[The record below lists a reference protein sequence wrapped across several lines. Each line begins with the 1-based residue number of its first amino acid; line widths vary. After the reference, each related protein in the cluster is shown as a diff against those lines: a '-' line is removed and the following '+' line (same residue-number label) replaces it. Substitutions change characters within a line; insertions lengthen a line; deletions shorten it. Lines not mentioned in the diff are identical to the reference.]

1 MKYQLTAL
9 EARVIGC
16 LLEKQVT
23 TPEQYPLSVNG
34 VVTACNQKTNRE
46 PVMNLSES
54 EVQEQLDNLVKRHY
68 LRTVSGFGNRVTK
81 YEQRFCNSEFGDLK
95 LSAAEVAL
103 ITTLLLRGA
112 QTPGELR
119 SRAARMYEFSDM
131 AEVESTL
138 EQLVNREDGPFV
150 VRLAREPGKRENRY
164 MHLFSGE
171 VEDQPAVTDMS
182 NAVDGDLQ
190 ARVEALEIEVAELKQ
205 RLDSLLAAASDWTL
219 QGAWSPTRA
228 KALPI
233 CESWRIPYADSLS
246 SLAASCDAVFVHSST
261 ASHFDVVSTLLNAG
275 VHVCVDKPLAENL
288 RDAERLV
295 ELAARK
301 KLTLMVGFNRRF
313 APLYGELKTQLATA
327 ASLRMDKHR
336 SNSVGPHDL
345 YFTLLDDYLHVVD
358 TALWLSG
365 GKASLDGGTLLTN
378 DAGEMLF
385 AEHHFSAG
393 PLQITTCMHRRAG
406 SQRETVQA
414 VTDGALIDITDMRE
428 WREERGQG
436 VVHKPIP
443 GWQSTLEQRGFVGC
457 ARHFI
462 ECVQNQT
469 VPQTAGEQAVLA
481 QRIVDKIWRDAMSE

>member
-1 MKYQLTAL
+1 MKKL
-9 EARVIGC
+9 RI
-16 LLEKQVT
+16 
-23 TPEQYPLSVNG
+23 G
-34 VVTACNQKTNRE
+34 VVGLGGIAQKAWL
-46 PVMNLSES
+46 PV
-54 EVQEQLDNLVKRHY
+54 
-68 LRTVSGFGNRVTK
+68 
-81 YEQRFCNSEFGDLK
+81 
-95 LSAAEVAL
+95 
-103 ITTLLLRGA
+103 
-112 QTPGELR
+112 
-119 SRAARMYEFSDM
+119 
-131 AEVESTL
+131 
-138 EQLVNREDGPFV
+138 
-150 VRLAREPGKRENRY
+150 
-164 MHLFSGE
+164 
-171 VEDQPAVTDMS
+171 
-182 NAVDGDLQ
+182 
-190 ARVEALEIEVAELKQ
+190 
-205 RLDSLLAAASDWTL
+205 LAAASDWML

-275 VHVCVDKPLAENL
+275 YMSVSINRWQKICAMLNGWWN
-288 RDAERLV
+288 RR
-295 ELAARK
+295 RG

-313 APLYGELKTQLATA
+313 APLYGELKKQLATA